1 VEGPRGQT
9 QEERLLDFQSPKIT
23 FEQVEENHGTFV
35 VEPLDRGFGYTFGNS
50 LRRVLLSSLE
60 GAAIFSVKIEGVSHE
75 FSTIPGVR
83 EDVTDIILN
92 IKKVAL
98 VLHGDDD
105 EIDVE
110 LHAEGP
116 GLVTAGAI
124 EALSNLE
131 VVNADTPIATLEE
144 GAHLDMVMSVR
155 RGRGYARAEDNKRV
169 GAVLGE
175 IPIDSIFSP
184 VSRVS
189 YEVGSARVGQ
199 RTDYDKLTL
208 EIETN
213 GAMDPHESLARAA
226 ELLIHRLSLFA
237 DEERLREQEVSDQE
251 LLATL
256 PAPGSEYDEMLIEE
270 LELGVRSYNCLKR
283 EGVVTVGEL
292 MSRTEAELLNIP
304 NFGKKS
310 IEEVKER
317 LGEKGLKLK
326 GDLSGDEDPAEEE
339 VAAAGPDLTE
349 MGIEEL
355 EADVRTYNRL
365 KAEGIETVGDL
376 VLRTRAELLGIPKF
390 GEKSVE
396 QVTERL
402 ETKGLKLRGE

>member
-1 VEGPRGQT
+1 MLE
-9 QEERLLDFQSPKIT
+9 FQSPRIT

-60 GAAIFSVKIEGVSHE
+60 GAAISSVKIDGVSHE
-75 FSTIPGVR
+75 FSTIAGVK

-92 IKKVAL
+92 LKKVVM

-116 GLVTAGAI
+116 GLVTASAV

-131 VVNADTPIATLEE
+131 VVNPDTPIATLEE
-144 GAHLDMVMSVR
+144 GAHLDVVMSVR
-155 RGRGYARAEDNKRV
+155 RGRGYAKAEDNKRV

-184 VSRVS
+184 VERVS

-226 ELLIHRLSLFA
+226 ELLIQRLSLFA
-237 DEERLREQEVSDQE
+237 DEERLRKQEAADEEVLSALQVS
-251 LLATL
+251 
-256 PAPGSEYDEMLIEE
+256 GSEHDETLIEE

-283 EGVVTVGEL
+283 EGVETVGEL
-292 MSRTEAELLNIP
+292 TSRTEAELLNIP
-304 NFGKKS
+304 NFGRKS
-310 IEEVKER
+310 IDEVKER
-317 LGEKGLKLK
+317 LGQKGLKLK
-326 GDLSGDEDPAEEE
+326 GDAGAEEGAVE
-339 VAAAGPDLTE
+339 EENTASGPDLEE
-349 MGIEEL
+349 MGLEEL
-355 EADVRTYNRL
+355 ELDVRTFNRL
-365 KAEGIETVGDL
+365 LAEGIRTVEDL
-376 VLRTRAELLGIPKF
+376 VSRSATELLGISKF

-396 QVTERL
+396 QVQERL
-402 ETKGLKLRGE
+402 EARGLKLRGE